1 MKRTSCDILDAIGNT
16 PLVEIPRLS
25 PNPGVRMLA
34 KLEGFNPS
42 GSVKDRVALY
52 MIEKAERDRLVTP
65 DKIILEPSTGNTGIA
80 LAMIGRRKGYRV
92 HVVMPENVTLEVRQM
107 LATYGAEITWT
118 GRENGAAGAIA
129 RAKELAQD
137 PRYYMPNQF
146 ANQANLLAH
155 YETTGVEILADAPQV
170 DVFVAGLGTGGTLM
184 GVGRRLKEH
193 NPRTRVIAVEPNPGT
208 LVQGLTSF
216 ADGYLPPLLDHSL
229 LDGKVIV
236 SARDAFA
243 RCRELTEKE
252 GIFAGISSGAVLHCA
267 VRVAERMRSGTVV
280 VLLADSAWKY
290 LTVGPWTENISLLGD
305 SLDGKVIW

>member
-1 MKRTSCDILDAIGNT
+1 MNRPSNDILDAIGNT

-25 PNPGVRMLA
+25 PNPGVRILA

-52 MIEKAERDRLVTP
+52 MIEKAEREGLLTP
-65 DKIILEPSTGNTGIA
+65 DKVILEPSTGNTGIA

-118 GRENGAAGAIA
+118 ERENGAAGAIA

-137 PRYYMPNQF
+137 PRFYMPNQF

-155 YETTGVEILADAPQV
+155 YETTGVEIIADAPNV
-170 DVFVAGLGTGGTLM
+170 DLFVAGLGTGGTLM

-193 NPRTRVIAVEPNPGT
+193 NPETRVIAVEPNPGT

-229 LDGKVIV
+229 LDGKMLV
-236 SARDAFA
+236 SANNAFA
-243 RCRELTEKE
+243 RCRELTERE

-267 VRVAERMRSGTVV
+267 IRMAERMRSGTIV
-280 VLLADSAWKY
+280 VLLADNAWKY
-290 LTVGPWTENISLLGD
+290 LTVGPWSKDIALLGD